1 MGASWLFPFCNKQ
14 CGQVLQRIV
23 SFLPDLYF
31 TGPLPSCVGQ
41 RSAPGGGRGRRSR
54 GSWADELSRSGAGVT
69 GLFWLRRK
77 PRSRQRKWLLCLCVF
92 LYIGAPRPPHTS
104 KAGEPRDAR
113 VTPALGCR
121 TEGGGRGG
129 KLLVSCGHQ
138 LQPKKKKN
146 KPRRTQSS
154 QPILLQH
161 HGIWL

>member
-77 PRSRQRKWLLCLCVF
+77 PRSRQRKWLLCLCVL

-129 KLLVSCGHQ
+129 EASGIMWS
-138 LQPKKKKN
+138 PTPAKKKKN